1 MSQVISSTTP
11 LRAFRDHTAAVFA
24 VAVFPDRRRMVTC
37 LYDKTVRL
45 WDLNTGAVLKKMEGH
60 HDVVSRLVVSRD
72 GQIIASGN
80 ESGEMIAWHGE
91 TGEPLTQPIKAHS
104 ARIYTLDF
112 SPDGTVLATGSADG
126 TIRLWNTKT
135 WKPQGNPIQCSNWVY
150 CVRYSPSGELLA
162 IATAIN
168 IEIYNSGTREFV
180 ATFKGHTSQ
189 NISLAWTPD
198 GTRLLSG
205 VGDPWTGHTQNIR
218 SIAIHPAGTLV
229 ASASTDNHVRL
240 WRLSDRRT
248 IAIFQHSGWAARVTF
263 SMDGKHILSGGVD
276 NMILEWK
283 VPKVAL
289 PEDPPQEPESKV
301 LSHLFSAPSP
311 SHLAFS
317 FTPRLKSLIQ
327 RHVSILT
334 SDNTIRACFMS
345 QILAINTS
353 ARNACIAGD
362 LSTAEEIFTREINA
376 DASNFNSYANRSLV
390 MARKDDWDHALDDAI
405 KSITIQPSLTGYIS
419 QGIALCGKDQVRD
432 ARIAFDLASM
442 FTNEDLK
449 IVHFLLLVKARRIFL
464 WNCPFH
470 CGFQAIVLFSADQHE
485 EAMQLVQQLAAACP
499 NHDTLACGVVEAYF
513 HVQLG
518 IDALNGSRHNEA
530 VGHFTTAVNSSAL
543 SPASDIN
550 YIYDDLVVLFGWDV
564 NSLWKNA
571 HRNRCDALCRAGS
584 LEEALE
590 SYRNMMD
597 ILDEDTKAS
606 FLDWSNGNTLS
617 LANGDTALAAS
628 DYDRAISTYSLAID
642 LNSASETIFAK
653 RSTARSGKLL
663 WDDAL
668 LDAEKVIELDP
679 SSHVGYE
686 LKHAA
691 LHGAQRYDEAIEAF
705 KIMLSKLDD
714 APEAQIRELR
724 QQYVPSSEVEDAIR
738 RAVWIELEN
747 APLRLL
753 NTSTGL
759 LCDRPGQINT
769 FKMTAEYKELLSF
782 TVTKHG
788 DLRMERIKEVVTL
801 YFRCVLLS
809 HRWEETESLLH
820 DIQDKVVYEL
830 DALGSN
836 VKLQSFCKVARDA
849 GYFWAWMDT
858 CCINK
863 ANNAELQESINS
875 MFIWYR
881 HSDLT
886 VVYLSDVP
894 PSSQTGALAE
904 SEWIR
909 RGWTFQEFVA
919 PKVVLFYRKDWTLY
933 RDDRSPNHKESAAIM
948 EELEGATGIDRQALV
963 TFRPGMSGVRE
974 RLQWA
979 SRRVTTLQED
989 IAYSLFGI
997 FGVHLPVIYGEKKQ
1011 NALGRLLQEIV
1022 ARSGDITALDWVGQS
1037 SEFNSCLPADISSYA
1052 APAHTL
1058 PSLAED
1064 EIQTT
1069 VSSLRNSMAVE
1080 LALKFYDQLD
1090 SMSAPRFANCR
1101 LQLPCI
1107 AFRVTELRRRRGP
1120 AHETHFTY
1128 GVKADGLCDLQITTE
1143 QTLIQFSRARPA
1155 RQTFILVHPWDRRLL
1170 EQPVF
1175 AEQPAFADDAE
1186 SLGDWSEPE
1195 SPLDDSPGASPVE
1208 QELGDS
1214 ESRALRLVVRLEQP
1228 FSAFLLAQQ
1237 PGGEYKRIASD
1248 HDIIAQV
1255 TDVAS
1260 VHNILGGVRTL
1271 EIL

>member
-1 MSQVISSTTP
+1 MSQVIPSTTP
-11 LRAFRDHTAAVFA
+11 LRAFKDHTSAIYA
-24 VAVFPDRRRMVTC
+24 VAVFPDRRRMVMGS
-37 LYDKTVRL
+37 YDKTLRL
-45 WDLNTGAVLKKMEGH
+45 WDLRTGAVLKKMEGH
-60 HDVVSRLVVSRD
+60 RDEVLSLAVSRD
-72 GQIIASGN
+72 GQIIASGDA
-80 ESGEMIAWHGE
+80 SGVVIAWHGE

-104 ARIYTLDF
+104 AQIFSLDF
-112 SPDGTVLATGSADG
+112 SPEGTVLTTGSADG
-126 TIRLWNTKT
+126 TMKLWNTKT
-135 WKPQGNPIQCSNWVY
+135 WKPQGNPIQFSNWDCWVY

-162 IATAIN
+162 IATTTN
-168 IEIYNSGTREFV
+168 IQIYDSGTRELV
-180 ATFKGHTSQ
+180 AMFKGQTSV
-189 NISLAWTPD
+189 NMSLAWTPD
-198 GTRLLSG
+198 GKCLLSG
-205 VGDPWTGHTQNIR
+205 GNPTDPTIREWDASTWAQVGDPWTGHTDHIR
-218 SIAIHPAGTLV
+218 SIAIHPAGTHV
-229 ASASTDNHVRL
+229 PSASDDNHVRL
-240 WRLSDRRT
+240 WRLSDRQT
-248 IAIFQHSGWAARVTF
+248 IAIFEHSFWVARVTF
-263 SMDGKHILSGGVD
+263 SMDGKHILSGGGD
-276 NMILEWK
+276 NMISEWE

-289 PEDPPQEPESKV
+289 PEDPPKEPES
-301 LSHLFSAPSP
+301 
-311 SHLAFS
+311 
-317 FTPRLKSLIQ
+317 KSLIQ
-327 RHVSILT
+327 RHVSILN
-334 SDNTIRACFMS
+334 SDNAIRACFML
-345 QILAINTS
+345 QIFAINAS

-376 DASNFNSYANRSLV
+376 DASNFDSYANRSII
-390 MARKDDWDHALDDAI
+390 MARKDNWDNALDDAI
-405 KSITIQPSLTGYIS
+405 KSIAIQPSLTGFIS
-419 QGIALCGKDQVRD
+419 RGIALCGKGRVQD
-432 ARIAFDLASM
+432 ARTAFNLAFM
-442 FTNEDLK
+442 FTNDDSE
-449 IVHFLLLVKARRIFL
+449 IVHFLLLIKARSICL
-464 WNCPFH
+464 TH
-470 CGFQAIVLFSADQHE
+470 SVLHYGFQAVAIFNAGQHE
-485 EAMQLVQQLAAACP
+485 EAFDLVQKLASACP
-499 NHDTLACGVVEAYF
+499 NNDTLACRVVDTYLR
-513 HVQLG
+513 VQLG
-518 IDALNGSRHNEA
+518 INALNGARHDEA
-530 VGHFTTAVNSSAL
+530 VGHFTAAVNSSAFL
-543 SPASDIN
+543 SKSN
-550 YIYDDLVVLFGWDV
+550 FHSIYGDLVVLFVQLFGWDLK
-564 NSLWKNA
+564 SLCQNA
-571 HRNRCDALCRAGS
+571 HQHWCDALLRADR
-584 LEEALE
+584 LEEALG
-590 SYRNMMD
+590 SYQYMMD
-597 ILDEDTKAS
+597 TIDENTKAS
-606 FLDWSNGNTLS
+606 CLDWSNSKSRVLNVIHAAILTLIS
-617 LANGDTALAAS
+617 CSIQGRMQCTLCCQWGYCLAVN
-628 DYDRAISTYSLAID
+628 DYDRSISSYSVAID
-642 LNSASETIFAK
+642 LNSANETIFAK
-653 RSTARSGKLL
+653 RSKAMSGKLL
-663 WDDAL
+663 WVDAL

-679 SSHVGYE
+679 FSYVGYE

-691 LHGAQRYDEAIEAF
+691 LHGSQRYDEAIEAF

-714 APEAQIRELR
+714 APEAQIRKLR
-724 QQYVPSSEVEDAIR
+724 QQYVSSSEVEDAIR

-747 APLRLL
+747 APHRLL
-753 NTSTGL
+753 NNIHGSLVRSTGTDYHL
-759 LCDRPGQINT
+759 QNDRR
-769 FKMTAEYKELLSF
+769 
-782 TVTKHG
+782 HG
-788 DLRMERIKEVVTL
+788 DLRMERIKEVVAL

-820 DIQDKVVYEL
+820 DIQDKIIYEL
-830 DALGSN
+830 DALGGN
-836 VKLQSFCKVARDA
+836 VKLQSFCRVARDA

-875 MFIWYR
+875 MLVWYH

-886 VVYLSDVP
+886 IVYLSDVL
-894 PSSQTGALAE
+894 PSSQSGALAE

-933 RDDRSPNHKESAAIM
+933 RDDRSPNHKESAVIM

-963 TFRPGMSGVRE
+963 TFRPGMSG
-974 RLQWA
+974 
-979 SRRVTTLQED
+979 ED

-1069 VSSLRNSMAVE
+1069 VSSLRNTVAVE
-1080 LALKFYDQLD
+1080 LALKIYDQLD

-1175 AEQPAFADDAE
+1175 VELPAFADDAE

-1195 SPLDDSPGASPVE
+1195 SPLDDSPGGSPVE

-1214 ESRALRLVVRLEQP
+1214 ESRALRLVVRLGQP

-1255 TDVAS
+1255 PDVAS